1 MPFMSTGRPR
11 NPIRPASILL
21 PCLLSLGAMSGRALA
36 QTATPAAGSGPWIG
50 IATALLALLA
60 LTALGIILILRGR
73 LRRLVEARHVIA
85 EALHKR
91 IRERDGLHAVFLA
104 TEDMTR
110 PHHETLAAVA
120 RALETGIG
128 AKDEFRFRLRLF
140 GALHDPLT
148 GTEGPPVFSTALTI
162 EGVEAG
168 EIAVFATSGRSARLH
183 PEERLLVELA
193 ASRLAGRSLGALAT
207 QRLARSEERFRHT
220 FQHSAQ
226 ATAVLQNGI
235 FTEANAAA
243 HAILGFRDGQ
253 SFIGLRPDQISPEHQ
268 PDGARSDEKAAALI
282 DRALRDGSV
291 KFDWEHLRADGTP
304 VLIEVMLTA
313 VADGDHV
320 DVFTLWNDITVTR
333 KAEVALANYQR
344 TLEAQVA
351 RRTEELTVRT
361 EELQT
366 ILATADS
373 GIALVRDGRIAT
385 ANPGLSALLL
395 RPLDQLIGASS
406 RHFLADPEEWERLK
420 AVAREAMARGE
431 TFSASTQLTCG
442 DGSLRWVHLR
452 AKAIDPRDPVQGA
465 VWVITDATQER
476 AAAAQ
481 LAQARDIAL
490 QAARLKSEFL
500 AQMSHELRSPINA
513 VIGFG
518 ELLLGS
524 PLTAHQRDYVVKLQ
538 GAGRHLLSIVNDVL
552 DLSKV
557 EAGKLRIERTEFAL
571 GAVLR
576 AACDSIAAAAADKGL
591 ELILDTD
598 PALPPRLMGD
608 PLRITQIL
616 MNYLSNAL
624 KFTQLGEI
632 LLEVAPD
639 TGADGAG
646 MIRFT
651 VTDSGLGMSPDQIA
665 RLFQTFSQAEESTAR
680 LYGGTG
686 LGLAICR
693 QLADLMQGEVGVDS
707 APGQGSRFWVRLP
720 LEAAPVP
727 LPAPTPPSSLSGKRL
742 LILDDNPRAAAALV
756 RTLAATGARATTCAD
771 VDATIAAAR
780 AGRFDALLVDSRMPD
795 ADGHVAAGR
804 LRAALGADL
813 PPLLLLS
820 HRGGHAAVEDA
831 YAHGFRD
838 LVLKPVDPDILIPRL
853 AAVLDGQDPQGRIA
867 TQAPD
872 PAPPRP
878 FAGRAALIVDD
889 NPMNREVTAALLGHQ
904 GFETLTAS
912 NGAEALQTLL
922 DRDID
927 LILMDC
933 QMPVMDGIEAT
944 RRIRALPSARAS
956 VPIIGLTGQSEE
968 ADRDEGLAAGMS
980 DYLVKPVAPSAL
992 RATLARH
999 LGEDSVR
1006 PDGILRDSGPIAA
1019 RQPASQPALPLAA
1032 QV

>member
-1 MPFMSTGRPR
+1 MPNASTGRARQPL
-11 NPIRPASILL
+11 RPVGLFAVLAL
-21 PCLLSLGAMSGRALA
+21 PGPTMA
-36 QTATPAAGSGPWIG
+36 ATGTPGFAAAAGVGVTIV
-50 IATALLALLA
+50 LLAGLA
-60 LTALGIILILRGR
+60 LTGLAAVLLLRGQ
-73 LRRLVEARHVIA
+73 LRRLQKARHIIA

-104 TEDMTR
+104 TEDMSR
-110 PHHETLAAVA
+110 PARDTLAAVA

-128 AKDEFRFRLRLF
+128 APGQFRFRLRLF
-140 GALHDPLT
+140 DAFHDVQPATDRPPLFAVPLML
-148 GTEGPPVFSTALTI
+148 EGI
-162 EGVEAG
+162 EAG
-168 EIAVFATSGRSARLH
+168 EIAVFANPGQPAHLH

-193 ASRLAGRSLGALAT
+193 ASRLAGRTLGAFAT

-220 FQHSAQ
+220 FLNSAQ
-226 ATAVLQNGI
+226 ATAILQNGI

-243 HAILGFRDGQ
+243 HAILGFRDGH
-253 SFIGLRPDQISPEHQ
+253 SFIGLRPDQISPTHQ
-268 PDGARSDEKAAALI
+268 PDGARSDEKAATLI
-282 DRALRDGSV
+282 DRALREGSV

-333 KAEVALANYQR
+333 QAEAALANYQR

-351 RRTEELTVRT
+351 RRTEELTART

-406 RHFLADPEEWERLK
+406 RHFLADPEDWERLK
-420 AVAREAMARGE
+420 AEAREAMARGE

-465 VWVITDATQER
+465 VWVITDATQEH

-518 ELLLGS
+518 DLLLGS
-524 PLTAHQRDYVVKLQ
+524 PLTAHQRDYVTKLQ

-624 KFTQLGEI
+624 KFTQSGEI
-632 LLEVAPD
+632 RLEVAPD
-639 TGADGAG
+639 IGADGARR
-646 MIRFT
+646 IRFT
-651 VTDSGLGMSPDQIA
+651 VTDSGLGMSPEQIA

-707 APGQGSRFWVRLP
+707 TPGQGSRFWVRLP
-720 LEAAPVP
+720 LEPAPLA
-727 LPAPTPPSSLSGKRL
+727 LPAPLAQHPLAHKRL
-742 LILDDNPRAAAALV
+742 LVLDDNPRAAAALL
-756 RTLAATGARATTCAD
+756 RTLTAAGATATACPD
-771 VDATIAAAR
+771 VETTITAAR
-780 AGRFDALLVDSRMPD
+780 SGRFDALLVDSRMPD
-795 ADGHVAAGR
+795 ADGHIAAAR
-804 LRAALGADL
+804 LRAALGAKL

-820 HRGGHAAVEDA
+820 HRGGHAAVEEA

-838 LVLKPVDPDILIPRL
+838 LVLKPVDPDILMPRL
-853 AAVLDGQDPQGRIA
+853 TAVLQGDDLQARIA
-867 TQAPD
+867 TTPPD
-872 PAPPRP
+872 AAPPTP
-878 FAGRAALIVDD
+878 FSGRAALIVDD
-889 NPMNREVTAALLGHQ
+889 NPMNREVTAALLNHQ
-904 GFETLTAS
+904 GFDTLTAS
-912 NGAEALQTLL
+912 NGAEAIEALL
-922 DRDID
+922 DRDVD

-956 VPIIGLTGQSEE
+956 VPIIGLTGQSDEG
-968 ADRDEGLAAGMS
+968 DRDAGLAAGMS

-999 LGEDSVR
+999 LG
-1006 PDGILRDSGPIAA
+1006 AA
-1019 RQPASQPALPLAA
+1019 PAVTAEAA
-1032 QV
+1032 QVS